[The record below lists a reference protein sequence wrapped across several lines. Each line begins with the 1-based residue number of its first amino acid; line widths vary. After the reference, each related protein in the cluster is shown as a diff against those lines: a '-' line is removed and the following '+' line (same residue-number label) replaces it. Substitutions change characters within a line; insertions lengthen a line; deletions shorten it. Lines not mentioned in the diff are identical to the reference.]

1 MYTMVSKKIHFV
13 REKTRAKQIIIALG
27 GGEGNTNNKNIVF
40 IEIDKPDNEMLFEIY
55 ESKYILRRMDSMG
68 NKNKSSE
75 MDNLKYIQLMQY

>member
-27 GGEGNTNNKNIVF
+27 GGEGNTNNKNIGF

-55 ESKYILRRMDSMG
+55 GSKYILREMDFIG
-68 NKNKSSE
+68 DKNKSSD